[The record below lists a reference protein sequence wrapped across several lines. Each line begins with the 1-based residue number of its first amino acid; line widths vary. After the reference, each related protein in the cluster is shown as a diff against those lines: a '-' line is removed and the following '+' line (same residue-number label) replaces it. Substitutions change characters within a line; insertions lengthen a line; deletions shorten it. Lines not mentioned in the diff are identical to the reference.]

1 MMKISSNDTEFF
13 NNMIQYKERL
23 SNETINELVSTKMY
37 DKILTGMTVYN
48 MINIREERARKLGL
62 V

>member
-1 MMKISSNDTEFF
+1 
-13 NNMIQYKERL
+13 
-23 SNETINELVSTKMY
+23 MY